1 MTLHSAIST
10 PRAFSYCTDK
20 PSEFPR
26 PMTRDRTI
34 LGLDLV
40 NTCYACPEQYD
51 VYMADKQV
59 GYLRLRHGWFRCDAN
74 KCGGPMIYHT
84 NECKGDGIF
93 TDDERDFF
101 LQEAITALIQ
111 YLNAQTRIYQ

>member
-1 MTLHSAIST
+1 MTPHSAI
-10 PRAFSYCTDK
+10 PMPLAYSYCTDK

-26 PMTRDRTI
+26 TGTRDRTI

-93 TDDERDFF
+93 TDIERDYF
-101 LQEAITALIQ
+101 LQEAIAALIAWMNTQ
-111 YLNAQTRIYQ
+111 AEETP